1 MQGIGAGDPAGAWAD
16 DFETFAGIRDEEKMA
31 LVTDIIAFVR
41 GHLGV
46 SAKLSFKAD

>member
-16 DFETFAGIRDEEKMA
+16 DFETFAGIRDEKMA
-31 LVTDIIAFVR
+31 LVTDIITFVR

-46 SAKLSFKAD
+46 SDKHSFKAD